1 MLKINLRL
9 KFAILAKHQIALK
22 TLKKSD
28 IIYLVRIFVLPDDSC
43 HILSAVQEVQDSF
56 TDNHFSFIVFC
67 FRFGEKMSGGLDLR
81 CFKSEHVKKITV
93 HSAVNITSDVDDIDL
108 MWSSSGIQE
117 VVGNRGVL
125 RTCLSFADCGAFQSN
140 LDGRPLNVKDDLR
153 NVALHPHNVR
163 FVQLYADVPHLKPKS
178 RFHPVSGCVA
188 GGKRFPK
195 PTSDAFYSNAKRYIS
210 TIQNN
215 Y

>member
-43 HILSAVQEVQDSF
+43 HILSAVQEVLDSF

-81 CFKSEHVKKITV
+81 CFKSAQVKKMTV
-93 HSAVNITSDVDDIDL
+93 HSPVNITSDVDDIDL
-108 MWSSSGIQE
+108 MWSSGIW
-117 VVGNRGVL
+117 NSRGSWQQRSVTNMSL
-125 RTCLSFADCGAFQSN
+125 VC
-140 LDGRPLNVKDDLR
+140 
-153 NVALHPHNVR
+153 
-163 FVQLYADVPHLKPKS
+163 
-178 RFHPVSGCVA
+178 
-188 GGKRFPK
+188 
-195 PTSDAFYSNAKRYIS
+195 
-210 TIQNN
+210 
-215 Y
+215 